1 MPAMNAT
8 ILPAPAPAALL
19 RTLAAAPHRL
29 LFFVGAANV
38 LLAMAWWAAWL
49 LDARWHV
56 LGLAQPV
63 VPAGWLHAFVM
74 QYQLLP
80 AFFFGFLLTVYPRWM
95 NLPAPTR
102 WHYVPVGAGLFGG
115 QLLTLLGALGAP
127 PLLYA
132 GLGLTLAGWIVAFA
146 LLLRLVWL
154 DAARTW
160 HAVSILA
167 ALGFGLFG
175 MGLFVAHVAGGDARL
190 AFASI
195 KIGSFGLLLPVYV
208 TVAHRMFP
216 FFAGNVVPGY
226 KPWRPLPWLAAFWC
240 GVLVHL
246 GLELV
251 HGYAWL
257 WVVDAPLLA
266 LCGHWLWRNWPMSRM
281 DECRG
286 GQDARERP
294 RARIAPVPP
303 LLRVLFLG
311 FAWLPVALALYVVQ
325 SAWYALDG
333 NFMLGRAPAH
343 ALFVGFFG
351 SLLVAM
357 VTRVTQG
364 HSGRPLE
371 LGRIPAIAFVLLQGV
386 ALLRIAAEV
395 LPDSLAWQGAAAVG
409 WLLAFAPWVV
419 RSLGIYARPR
429 ADGKPG

>member
-1 MPAMNAT
+1 MTAAA
-8 ILPAPAPAALL
+8 LPASAPAALL

-56 LGLAQPV
+56 LGVAQPV

-127 PLLYA
+127 VLLYA
-132 GLGLTLAGWIVAFA
+132 GIGLTLAGWIVAFA

-167 ALGFGLFG
+167 ALGLGLFG
-175 MGLFVAHVAGGDARL
+175 IVLFVLYVAGGDARL

-195 KIGSFGLLLPVYV
+195 NVGTFGLLLPVNA

-216 FFAGNVVPGY
+216 FFAGNVVAGY

-240 GVLVHL
+240 LDLVHL

-257 WVVDAPLLA
+257 WAVDVPLLA
-266 LCGHWLWRNWPMSRM
+266 LCAHWLWRNWPH
-281 DECRG
+281 G
-286 GQDARERP
+286 
-294 RARIAPVPP
+294 RIAPVPP

-325 SAWYALDG
+325 SARFALDG

-371 LGRIPAIAFVLLQGV
+371 LGRVPAFAFVALQAV

-395 LPDSLAWQGAAAVG
+395 LPDSLAWQGVAAVG

-429 ADGKPG
+429 VDGKPG

>member
-1 MPAMNAT
+1 MPHRKDRMHAA
-8 ILPAPAPAALL
+8 ISPSPALALP
-19 RTLAAAPHRL
+19 RQLAATPHRL

-38 LLAMAWWAAWL
+38 LMAMLWWAAWL
-49 LDARWHV
+49 VDARWHAF
-56 LGLAQPV
+56 GFAQPAL
-63 VPAGWLHAFVM
+63 PAGWLHAFVM

-80 AFFFGFLLTVYPRWM
+80 AFFFGFLLTVFPRWM
-95 NLPAPTR
+95 SLPAPTK
-102 WHYVPVGAGLFGG
+102 WHYVPVGVGLFGG
-115 QLLTLLGALGAP
+115 QMLTLAGALGAP
-127 PLLYA
+127 QLLYA
-132 GLGLTLAGWIVAFA
+132 GIALTVAGWTVAFA

-160 HAVSILA
+160 HAVSCLA

-175 MGLFVAHVAGGDARL
+175 IVLFVAYAAGGDARL

-195 KIGSFGLLLPVYV
+195 KVGTFGLLLPVYA

-226 KPWRPLPWLAAFWC
+226 TPWRPLPWLAAFWC
-240 GVLVHL
+240 LALVHL

-257 WVVDAPLLA
+257 WTVDAAWLA
-266 LCGHWLWRNWPMSRM
+266 LTAHWLWRNWPSSRS
-281 DECRG
+281 
-286 GQDARERP
+286 
-294 RARIAPVPP
+294 APVPP
-303 LLRVLFLG
+303 LLRVLVLG
-311 FAWLPVALALYVVQ
+311 YAWLPVALALYVAQ
-325 SAWYALDG
+325 SARFAFDG
-333 NFMLGRAPAH
+333 AFALGRAPAH

-371 LGRIPAIAFVLLQGV
+371 LGRIPAVAFVALQCV
-386 ALLRIAAEV
+386 AVLRIAAEV
-395 LPDSLAWQGAAAVG
+395 LPDSLAWQAIAAVG

-419 RSLGIYARPR
+419 RSLRIYALPR
-429 ADGKPG
+429 IDGKPG